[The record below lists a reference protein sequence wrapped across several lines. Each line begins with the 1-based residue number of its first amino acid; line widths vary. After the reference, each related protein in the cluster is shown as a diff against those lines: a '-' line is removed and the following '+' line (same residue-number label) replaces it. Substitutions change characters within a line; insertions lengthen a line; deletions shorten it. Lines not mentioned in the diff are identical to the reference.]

1 MDMSALPSFRK
12 AAAPFEEALAK
23 DKTSW
28 DRFLCYNAFLGNNS
42 QAREQVD
49 TLLRLEMNRP
59 GLRRELGPALAYL
72 RGHPDDAAL
81 FSRNPALLARMPDAL
96 RPLRDRFHTDPGL
109 QQGIQESF
117 KALAEMPEA
126 RSEIFPWWET
136 AYSGGLELGTAARGL
151 DEYLFRNPAPMW
163 NLRSRNA
170 QWAANPDLL
179 YFAGAHLRALNALGI
194 ERFDAYGAHTGSKIA
209 LELALAHPERVR
221 KVIFDGISLRA
232 PEAAAELLSGIEE
245 VDVDHDGS
253 QLMRAWHM
261 VRDAYLF
268 FPWWK
273 HTADAC
279 RDLGLPDPVSLH
291 GEVVDLLASIC
302 TYHLAYRAALVHS
315 NEERL
320 PLLTVP
326 ALVACAGSDQLFP
339 VIDEAAALV
348 PGARKAVLPSRKEA
362 KGLDEAVRV
371 FAEFLDS

>member
-1 MDMSALPSFRK
+1 MINVRRGFVDIEDGQVHFRTAGEGEPPLVMFHRSPSSSLSLEPLIARIAK
-12 AAAPFEEALAK
+12 TRRVVAP
-23 DKTSW
+23 DT
-28 DRFLCYNAFLGNNS
+28 LGNGHS
-42 QAREQVD
+42 S
-49 TLLRLEMNRP
+49 P
-59 GLRRELGPALAYL
+59 PA
-72 RGHPDDAAL
+72 
-81 FSRNPALLARMPDAL
+81 
-96 RPLRDRFHTDPGL
+96 
-109 QQGIQESF
+109 
-117 KALAEMPEA
+117 
-126 RSEIFPWWET
+126 
-136 AYSGGLELGTAARGL
+136 
-151 DEYLFRNPAPMW
+151 
-163 NLRSRNA
+163 
-170 QWAANPDLL
+170 AANPDLL

-326 ALVACAGSDQLFP
+326 ALVACAESDQLFP

>member
-1 MDMSALPSFRK
+1 MINVRRGFVDIEDGQVHFRTAGEGEPPLVMFHRSPSSSLSLEPLIARIAK
-12 AAAPFEEALAK
+12 TRRVVAP
-23 DKTSW
+23 DT
-28 DRFLCYNAFLGNNS
+28 LGNGHS
-42 QAREQVD
+42 S
-49 TLLRLEMNRP
+49 P
-59 GLRRELGPALAYL
+59 PA
-72 RGHPDDAAL
+72 
-81 FSRNPALLARMPDAL
+81 
-96 RPLRDRFHTDPGL
+96 
-109 QQGIQESF
+109 
-117 KALAEMPEA
+117 
-126 RSEIFPWWET
+126 
-136 AYSGGLELGTAARGL
+136 
-151 DEYLFRNPAPMW
+151 
-163 NLRSRNA
+163 
-170 QWAANPDLL
+170 AANPDLL
-179 YFAGAHLRALNALGI
+179 YFAGPHLRALNALGI

-291 GEVVDLLASIC
+291 GEVVDLLASIR

>member
-1 MDMSALPSFRK
+1 MINVRRGFVDIEDGQVHFRTAGEGEPPLVMFHRSPSSSLSLEPLIARIAK
-12 AAAPFEEALAK
+12 TRRVVAP
-23 DKTSW
+23 DT
-28 DRFLCYNAFLGNNS
+28 LGNGHS
-42 QAREQVD
+42 S
-49 TLLRLEMNRP
+49 P
-59 GLRRELGPALAYL
+59 PA
-72 RGHPDDAAL
+72 
-81 FSRNPALLARMPDAL
+81 
-96 RPLRDRFHTDPGL
+96 
-109 QQGIQESF
+109 
-117 KALAEMPEA
+117 
-126 RSEIFPWWET
+126 
-136 AYSGGLELGTAARGL
+136 
-151 DEYLFRNPAPMW
+151 
-163 NLRSRNA
+163 
-170 QWAANPDLL
+170 AANPDLL

-291 GEVVDLLASIC
+291 GEVVDLLASIR

-315 NEERL
+315 NEEAPAPAHGAGACCVRRERSAL
-320 PLLTVP
+320 PRDRR
-326 ALVACAGSDQLFP
+326 GG
-339 VIDEAAALV
+339 
-348 PGARKAVLPSRKEA
+348 GARSRCEEGSAAFKERSERPRRGGS
-362 KGLDEAVRV
+362 GLRRIPRFVKRRK
-371 FAEFLDS
+371 LTCPLNRIQLLS